1 MKTLENNIGR
11 LSNRLQENFQIFKG
25 RLVTPAPHVRMQLLV
40 PVAVLV
46 VAGVFMVSSR
56 TARQSL
62 LLKMAVLASS
72 RFLKKEVAQED
83 ATVI

>member
-1 MKTLENNIGR
+1 MKTLENRIDR
-11 LSNRLQENFQIFKG
+11 LSNRLQENFQIFRG
-25 RLVTPAPHVRMQLLV
+25 RLVTPAPHFRMQLLI

-72 RFLKKEVAQED
+72 RLLKKEVSEDD